1 MTRLS
6 LHSIPAH
13 ADFLGSL
20 AAGVL
25 ARHGDDPRQ
34 LAASTILLPT
44 RRAARALQ
52 AAFLK
57 AAGEGAPAM
66 LLPRM
71 RALAGLSVEDADELA
86 LPALLALPPAVDP
99 ARRLAVLTACVLRL
113 PAHLGGPGTA
123 PQAWAMAAELARL
136 LDEIALEDA
145 DPARLATLVPEE
157 FAIHWQITLRFL
169 TPLLDFWAAWLDEQG
184 LMDIGAR
191 RVAALRAQAEAWGAD
206 PPQAPVIA
214 AGIGAGGTIPAAV
227 ALLRVVARLPQG
239 AVVMHGAPEAMPAM
253 DQAIHDSPAHPL
265 HGQARLLADLGAQV
279 ADLRPWPGSVASTSP
294 DRAALLGL
302 ALRPPEGL
310 ALPDWRAPDPARWAP
325 ATKNLSTITA
335 PDAQAEAAAVAL
347 ALRETLETPG
357 ASAALVTADRD
368 LARRVSAELLRHG
381 VVADDSAGQPL
392 AETPGGAFLRL
403 IARAVAEGF
412 APVPLLSCLKHP
424 LAAGG
429 MARLDWMAAVRLLD
443 RVVLRGPR
451 PAPGL
456 AGLRVAVVRLRDEGD
471 RLRLLPLIDALDR
484 VFAGFDRLPHAPNMA
499 PSDLLAA
506 QMATAEA
513 LAGTDDRDG
522 GLRLYAGEEGEPL
535 ALHLA
540 ALEPAMAALPPIPPS
555 AWPALFDAALE
566 GPLAPAIRA
575 TRGRSPHPRIAILGL
590 LEARLQRFDR
600 VVLGVLEEGV
610 WPAATDPGPWL
621 SRPMREKFGLPPA
634 EALIGRQ
641 AADFLLLA
649 ASSDDVVLSRAR
661 KRGGAPTRP
670 ARWLT
675 RLTTFLDGQ
684 KLALPEHDAT
694 AWAAALDRVA
704 SPHPRGRPAPN
715 PKAAL
720 RPDTL
725 NITEV
730 EALIA
735 DPYGFYAKR
744 MLELRPLDPLDSA
757 LGAAEFGT
765 AAHAALA
772 TWARWLEGQPW
783 PGAEEAQA
791 LFAKATE
798 KALEA
803 HTARPSLVA
812 FWRARLVRIGAWIAA
827 EENAAPPARRF
838 AEISGEIGLGL
849 SPEVTL
855 KGRADRVDLL
865 QGGGLSLIDFKT
877 GQMPTKAEVGDGRRP
892 QLSLGAAM
900 IGRDGMPHLNAVPGE
915 QVARLEYRRITGG
928 VEPGQVGRRAEG
940 VAQVGGL
947 AADALDATAAL
958 AQSFLREAR
967 PFIARPHP
975 RRVAAGDPYAHL
987 SRAAEWGA
995 GEDEG

>member
-6 LHSIPAH
+6 LFSIPAH

-25 ARHGDDPRQ
+25 VRHGGDPRM

-57 AAGEGAPAM
+57 AAGVGAPAM

-86 LPALLALPPAVDP
+86 LPALLDLPPAVDP

-123 PQAWAMAAELARL
+123 PQAWAMAADLARL
-136 LDEIALEDA
+136 MDEIALEDA
-145 DPARLATLVPEE
+145 DPDRLATLVPEE

-169 TPLLDFWAAWLDEQG
+169 TPLLDDWRGWLAQEG

-191 RVAALRAQAEAWGAD
+191 RVAALRAQAEAWAVD
-206 PPQAPVIA
+206 PPKDPVIA

-227 ALLRVVARLPQG
+227 ALLRVVAGLPQG
-239 AVVMHGAPEAMPAM
+239 AVVLHGAPDAITGLEA
-253 DQAIHDSPAHPL
+253 AIHDAPTHPL
-265 HGQARLLADLGAQV
+265 HGQMRLLGDLGAGT
-279 ADLRPWPGSVASTSP
+279 ADLAPWPSLVATTPP

-302 ALRPPEGL
+302 ALRPAIGL
-310 ALPDWRAPDPARWAP
+310 ALPDWRAPDPMRWGA
-325 ATKNLSTITA
+325 AIRGLAIITA

-347 ALRETLETPG
+347 ALREALETPE

-403 IARAVAEGF
+403 IARAVAEDF

-429 MARLDWMAAVRLLD
+429 MARLAWIAAVRLMD
-443 RVVLRGPR
+443 RLVLRGPR

-456 AGLRVAVVRLRDEGD
+456 AGLRAAIPRSGEEAGRLMP
-471 RLRLLPLIDALDR
+471 LLDALDR
-484 VFAGFDRLPHAPNMA
+484 VFAGFDRLPHAPAA
-499 PSDLLAA
+499 PPADLLAA

-513 LAGTDDRDG
+513 LAATDDRDG

-540 ALEPAMAALPPIPPS
+540 ALEPAMAALPPIAPS

-575 TRGRSPHPRIAILGL
+575 ARGRNPHPRVAILGL
-590 LEARLQRFDR
+590 MEARLQRFDR
-600 VVLGVLEEGV
+600 VVLGVLEEGI

-621 SRPMREKFGLPPA
+621 SRPMRQQFGLPPA

-649 ASSDDVVLSRAR
+649 ASSGEVVLSRAR

-684 KLALPEHDAT
+684 GVALPEHDAT
-694 AWAAALDRVA
+694 GWAAALDRVA
-704 SPHPRGRPAPN
+704 APRPRPRPAPN
-715 PKAAL
+715 PKPEL

-735 DPYGFYAKR
+735 DPYGFYARR
-744 MLELRPLDPLDSA
+744 MLQLRPMNPLDAA

-765 AAHAALA
+765 ASHAALA
-772 TWARWLEGQPW
+772 TWAQRLDGRPW
-783 PGAEEAQA
+783 PGVEAATA
-791 LFAKATE
+791 LFAEAAE
-798 KALEA
+798 KALEQ
-803 HTARPSLVA
+803 HTARPALVA
-812 FWRARLVRIGAWIAA
+812 FWRARLDRIGAWVAA
-827 EENAAPPARRF
+827 EEDAALPARRF

-855 KGRADRVDLL
+855 KGRADRIDLL
-865 QGGGLSLIDFKT
+865 RGGGLALIDFKT
-877 GQMPTKAEVGDGRRP
+877 GQMPNKSQVNDGRRP

-900 IGRDGMPHLNAVPGE
+900 IGRDGMAALNAVPGE

-928 VEPGQVGRRAEG
+928 TEPGEVGQCAEG
-940 VAQVGGL
+940 VAQIGDL
-947 AADALDATAAL
+947 ANKALDATAAL
-958 AQSFLREAR
+958 AQSFLREDR
-967 PFIARPHP
+967 PFLARPHP
-975 RRVAAGDPYAHL
+975 KRVAAGDAYAHL

-995 GEDEG
+995 AEEEG